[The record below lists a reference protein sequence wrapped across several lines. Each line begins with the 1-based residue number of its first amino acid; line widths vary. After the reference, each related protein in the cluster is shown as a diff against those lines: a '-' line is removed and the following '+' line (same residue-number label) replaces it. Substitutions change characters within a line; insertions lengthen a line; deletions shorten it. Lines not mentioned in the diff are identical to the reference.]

1 MVQRSDLSRIRV
13 SVAAAVAGVLVAA
26 SGFAA
31 SAGTLTLGS
40 VEEDVEAEH
49 AIFRPLQ
56 AYLEQQLAPQG
67 ITDVRLMVETSIA
80 DIGAAFDR
88 GEIDLYLDSP
98 VLTAMV
104 ARMSNA
110 QPFLRSWKEGVS
122 EYSTVIYVRED
133 SPFRRLEDLRGEV
146 VAFKKRESTPGFFM
160 PRAHVAL
167 AGIPMVELGSEA
179 DAVARDQI
187 GYVFSHG
194 DQTTLGWVMTGR
206 VDAGVMK
213 GDMLEQAELR
223 GVRGQLRV
231 VAETAPM
238 PRQVLSRRAD
248 LDPVL
253 VARLHEVLT
262 GMHETAD
269 GAAALEV
276 LDETAKFD
284 DFPGGVEATFD
295 LIWSMLDML
304 ETAADRAS

>member
-1 MVQRSDLSRIRV
+1 MGQRTVVDWLEGAART
-13 SVAAAVAGVLVAA
+13 AAVVALVAA
-26 SGFAA
+26 SGSAA

-40 VEEDVEAEH
+40 VEEDVQAEH

-56 AYLEQQLAPQG
+56 NYLEQQLANQG
-67 ITDVRLMVETSIA
+67 ITDVQLVVETSIA

-104 ARMSNA
+104 ARRSNA
-110 QPFLRSWKEGVS
+110 EPFLRSWKEGVS
-122 EYSTVIYVRED
+122 AYSTVIYVHAE
-133 SPFRRLEDLRGEV
+133 SPFHRLEDLRGRV

-160 PRAHVAL
+160 PRAHIAR
-167 AGIPMVELGSEA
+167 AGLPMVELAGET
-179 DAVARDQI
+179 DAVADGRI

-194 DQTTLGWVMTGR
+194 DETTLGWVMTGR

-213 GDMLEQAELR
+213 DDMLDEPELR
-223 GVRGQLRV
+223 GVRDQLRV

-238 PRQVLSRRAD
+238 PRQVLTRRAD

-262 GMHETAD
+262 GMHETAE

-284 DFPGGVEATFD
+284 DFPGGGMATFEQ
-295 LIWSMLDML
+295 IWSMLDML
-304 ETAADRAS
+304 EASTDPAS